1 MSREFWAR
9 SFPQKRG
16 SSTISEFNKIADWN
30 NPPDK
35 NTDSAES
42 TDDIANE
49 TAKYFAHLGAKR
61 ERTAETEAAAK
72 RMLDLLGNRTVNLF
86 FVDLDRSGE
95 LVFGEVVFLYSLLL
109 KSPQA
114 NSADCC

>member
-30 NPPDK
+30 NPTD
-35 NTDSAES
+35 TDSAES

-61 ERTAETEAAAK
+61 ERTAKTEAAAK
-72 RMLDLLGNRTVNLF
+72 KKLDLLGNRTVNESTS
-86 FVDLDRSGE
+86 DNCGKDISQDE
-95 LVFGEVVFLYSLLL
+95 MC
-109 KSPQA
+109 KSYF
-114 NSADCC
+114 

>member
-95 LVFGEVVFLYSLLL
+95 LFLV
-109 KSPQA
+109 K
-114 NSADCC
+114 